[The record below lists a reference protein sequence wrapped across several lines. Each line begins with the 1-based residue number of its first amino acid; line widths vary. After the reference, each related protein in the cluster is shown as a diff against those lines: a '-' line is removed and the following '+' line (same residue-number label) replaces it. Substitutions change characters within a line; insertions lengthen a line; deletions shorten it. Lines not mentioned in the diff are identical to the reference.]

1 MPFLEYNDASIYY
14 EEFGEGPPLLVFAPG
29 GLSSNIA
36 LWRRP
41 SAWLDPTTALA
52 GEFRVIA
59 YDFRNAGQ
67 SHAPIRPTDGWQQHA
82 DDQRALLDH
91 LHVDRVELLGQ
102 CIGGP
107 MCMGLIQADPARVAA
122 AVLLQPSGRV
132 GPIPAGTGYHS
143 SFAQW
148 AQALGDRPDA
158 NPEVIDAVYRHMY
171 TQDFVYTV
179 SRDFMR
185 NCQTP
190 LLVLAGNDE
199 MHPFAVA
206 EEAARLAPN
215 AAFIPEWKE
224 GAHKAEA
231 QRRITEFLRR
241 YAPQVA
247 VQ

>member
-1 MPFLEYNDASIYY
+1 MPFLEYHGASIYY

-36 LWRRP
+36 IWRRP
-41 SAWLDPTTALA
+41 SAWFDPTTALA
-52 GEFRVIA
+52 GEFRVIG

-67 SHAPIRPTDGWQQHA
+67 SRAPILPSDGWQQHA

-107 MCMGLIQADPARVAA
+107 MCMGLIQADPARIAG

-132 GPIPAGTGYHS
+132 GPIPAGAGYHS
-143 SFAQW
+143 SFVQW
-148 AQALGDRPDA
+148 QQLLGDRPDA
-158 NPEVIDAVYRHMY
+158 TPAVIDAVYRNMY

-179 SRDFMR
+179 SREFMQA
-185 NCQTP
+185 CQTP

-206 EEAARLAPN
+206 EEVARLAPN
-215 AAFIPEWKE
+215 ATFIPEWKD
-224 GAHKAEA
+224 GVPKADA
-231 QRRITEFLRR
+231 LRRITEFLRQH
-241 YAPQVA
+241 APQPA
-247 VQ
+247 AR